1 MRADRLLA
9 TVLLLQAR
17 ASITAAEVAAE
28 HEISL
33 ATARRDLE
41 ALSTAGVPVYA
52 QAGRGGGWSLVG
64 GARTDLTGL
73 TSDEARALFLSAG
86 PAAGAGPLQAALRKL
101 VQALPEPFRADA
113 RAAGEAVAVDP
124 TGWGER
130 SRDRPALLDALQDA
144 VVRRHQIE
152 LDYRDRTQRPSRRL
166 VDPWGLID
174 KNDVWYLVAGTPDG
188 QRTFRVDRMIGLT
201 ATELAGS
208 RPADLDLD
216 AVWAQIVGEVE
227 QRRSG
232 MTATVLIDPALVPV
246 LRAHFGRHC
255 EPLGMT
261 DDGSMR
267 VRVAGP
273 FARSIA
279 EQLAGWGAAVEVVEP
294 SEVRTELARLGAEL
308 VARYGPV

>member
-73 TSDEARALFLSAG
+73 TSDEARALLLSAG

-113 RAAGEAVAVDP
+113 RAAAEAVAVDP

-130 SRDRPALLDALQDA
+130 SRARPALLDALQDA

-174 KNDVWYLVAGTPDG
+174 KNDVWYLVAGTRDG

-308 VARYGPV
+308 VAQYGPV